1 MYSLTG
7 IGTDGRPWV
16 NLFYDF
22 GGIGARHGVDGP
34 DATGCY
40 FLGGRSVIPQIEP
53 LEAQYPFVVRRSR
66 LLPDSGGAGQW
77 RGGLGT
83 EIVVELLGD
92 AELTVRGDR
101 IELPPPGVDGGGA
114 GAAGVYAVERAD
126 GTTEVLPD
134 EAGRHPASPPATAS
148 SCARRAAAVSGH
160 RSSARRRR
168 ARRRDRRA
176 RRARAARG
184 HGVDATRRARR
195 RPTLDE
201 SERVQRRASESASWF
216 VGVDV
221 GGTFTDVVLADADGD
236 LHVDKVPTTPDDP
249 RVGVIEGIRHVLQRS
264 RASRRVTCRGS
275 CTARRSRPT

>member
-7 IGTDGRPWV
+7 TGTDGRPWV

-66 LLPDSGGAGQW
+66 LLPDSGGVGQW

-114 GAAGVYAVERAD
+114 GRSGIYAVERAD
-126 GTTEVLPD
+126 GTTEVLPNKQVGIHLA
-134 EAGRHPASPPATAS
+134 AGDRFVMRTSGGGGLGPPE
-148 SCARRAAAVSGH
+148 
-160 RSSARRRR
+160 RR
-168 ARRRDRRA
+168 AREAVLADVESGRVTRAQRGARLPARVRRVSD
-176 RRARAARG
+176 
-184 HGVDATRRARR
+184 T
-195 RPTLDE
+195 P
-201 SERVQRRASESASWF
+201 WF

-221 GGTFTDVVLADADGD
+221 GGTFTDVVLANADGR
-236 LHVDKVPTTPDDP
+236 L
-249 RVGVIEGIRHVLQRS
+249 
-264 RASRRVTCRGS
+264 
-275 CTARRSRPT
+275 ARRQSADHRRGPACGSGRGRPPCTERRRRGPE

>member
-1 MYSLTG
+1 MNEGCFRAVRMHLPPGTLVNPNPPAACGGRVITVTAAIEAVLAALAQARPDHRVAPSALIHVYSLTG

-66 LLPDSGGAGQW
+66 LLPDSGGVGQW

-114 GAAGVYAVERAD
+114 GAPGVYAVERAD
-126 GTTEVLPD
+126 GTTEVLAD
-134 EAGRHPASPPATAS
+134 EAGWHPP
-148 SCARRAAAVSGH
+148 
-160 RSSARRRR
+160 
-168 ARRRDRRA
+168 
-176 RRARAARG
+176 RG
-184 HGVDATRRARR
+184 R
-195 RPTLDE
+195 RPVRD
-201 SERVQRRASESASWF
+201 AH
-216 VGVDV
+216 VGW
-221 GGTFTDVVLADADGD
+221 
-236 LHVDKVPTTPDDP
+236 
-249 RVGVIEGIRHVLQRS
+249 
-264 RASRRVTCRGS
+264 
-275 CTARRSRPT
+275 RRSRPAASSAPAMRCSPTCESGRVTRARAVRDYQFESDE